1 MSPSAK
7 EQTLGSRNGE
17 PGTGAEAGTAGAGTD
32 SSGWLAHTMGSQ
44 SSTKKLGRQGLDQ
57 KVKRLQVSQAP
68 CQTGLAGARIYYIVT
83 QSVSLWCHMRVG
95 ASVSSPGD
103 HTLSAS
109 YRKSFDGNEKEG
121 RREGRGGGRKG
132 RREETQELK
141 VLFWERPRS

>member
-1 MSPSAK
+1 M
-7 EQTLGSRNGE
+7 
-17 PGTGAEAGTAGAGTD
+17 
-32 SSGWLAHTMGSQ
+32 
-44 SSTKKLGRQGLDQ
+44 
-57 KVKRLQVSQAP
+57 SQAP

-121 RREGRGGGRKG
+121 RREGRGGRRKG